1 MAELP
6 PGGPQNGHFWGP
18 GALFGP
24 PGGVPGPGRG
34 SRGRVRG
41 PGRGPGGL
49 RGRVRGPGR
58 GPEARLGPPEG
69 PGGALEGPGG
79 ALEGP
84 PRPRRGPGRGP
95 DGVPGPPEGPARA
108 SGGLR
113 WLQNGRF
120 CWFSVKIITFGTFRQ
135 LKCAFS
141 KATVCKIQKPG
152 DAFPYGFSV
161 VTFR

>member
-1 MAELP
+1 MAEFP
-6 PGGPQNGHFWGP
+6 QEGPKKGHFWGP

-41 PGRGPGGL
+41 PGRGP
-49 RGRVRGPGR
+49 
-58 GPEARLGPPEG
+58 EARLGPP
-69 PGGALEGPGG
+69 EGPGG

-152 DAFPYGFSV
+152 DAFPWFC
-161 VTFR
+161 FRLS